1 MTVLTDAPVS
11 TGLPVAF
18 MSDLLVRE
26 PGAIRIGPFGSA
38 LKKDEYSESG
48 IRVLGID
55 DVLTRGNPRKPK
67 FIPEAKYG
75 ELTQYRV
82 RAGDILVTN
91 MGTVGRAFLVP
102 AGFETAIISSH
113 LIKVTPDVAS
123 VDAHYLEWALNAAPA
138 VVAQIVRDS
147 RGAIMAGFNT
157 SRLKALAIPLP
168 SLAEQ
173 QRIAGILDKAESLRT
188 KRRTALARVHELK
201 DAIYREQFEA
211 ASQRAEWPRC
221 SLVELS
227 SNLRYGT
234 SEKSHDSGAPT
245 LRIPNVIGGVL
256 NLVDIKRVP
265 LRAHELDRLRLQE
278 GDLLFVRTNGNPDYV
293 GRCAVFSLARIQS
306 STYCEEDFA
315 FASYLIRVRLAG
327 GKVVSD
333 YIRDFML
340 SDEGRRALREISRT
354 SAGQYN
360 LNATNLGSVRVPVP
374 PIALQRQYVQQID
387 GVRRAVDAMARSLLH
402 VDALITSLQHRAFR
416 GEL

>member
-1 MTVLTDAPVS
+1 LTVLTDAPVS
-11 TGLPVAF
+11 TGLPVAL

-67 FIPEAKYG
+67 FIPEAKYR

-102 AGFETAIISSH
+102 PGFETAIISSH
-113 LIKVTPDVAS
+113 LIKVTPDLAS

-173 QRIAGILDKAESLRT
+173 RRIAGILDRADALRS
-188 KRRTALARVHELK
+188 KRRTGLARIDLVGRSIFLDMFGDPWRNSRAWPTAPLGAIARILRGASPRPKGDPRYFGGVVPWLMISDVTSEAGKYVSRTKEGVTEAGRDKSIYLPAGTLVLTNSATVGVPKILGIAACIHDGFLAFTDLDSRIEQDFLYFFLLLMRSRLSALAPEGTQKNLNTGIAKAIRIVLPPRELQRYFGARLAALDQFRV
-201 DAIYREQFEA
+201 QSN
-211 ASQRAEWPRC
+211 AS
-221 SLVELS
+221 LS
-227 SNLRYGT
+227 QL
-234 SEKSHDSGAPT
+234 
-245 LRIPNVIGGVL
+245 
-256 NLVDIKRVP
+256 
-265 LRAHELDRLRLQE
+265 
-278 GDLLFVRTNGNPDYV
+278 DLLF
-293 GRCAVFSLARIQS
+293 A
-306 STYCEEDFA
+306 
-315 FASYLIRVRLAG
+315 
-327 GKVVSD
+327 
-333 YIRDFML
+333 
-340 SDEGRRALREISRT
+340 
-354 SAGQYN
+354 
-360 LNATNLGSVRVPVP
+360 
-374 PIALQRQYVQQID
+374 
-387 GVRRAVDAMARSLLH
+387 
-402 VDALITSLQHRAFR
+402 SLQYHAFR